1 MQKLTNN
8 TKLALTSSPM
18 ARPLFIMGDLHR
30 ATTPGHEY
38 LGKVADPLTLTID
51 L

>member
-1 MQKLTNN
+1 MQKLTND

-18 ARPLFIMGDLHR
+18 VIMGHLHR
-30 ATTPGHEY
+30 ATTPGHEN

-51 L
+51 P